1 MKNIEELLLR
11 YQEGSLSPDELTEL
25 NQLTHRDRVMD
36 AARKQA
42 RTIKVRRYSVVAGVA
57 VVLAVAGTVFHTQSA
72 LDGAANLP
80 MVAQAE
86 VPSPSK
92 ATASEAASMPQVEE
106 TKAVTVKGVRSYD
119 TAIISPKPQLVS
131 VDPVEQPAN
140 IETIVEQQEPSMLAS
155 DPIVAC
161 NTECSP
167 DSVINDIWKFLRT

>member
-1 MKNIEELLLR
+1 
-11 YQEGSLSPDELTEL
+11 
-25 NQLTHRDRVMD
+25 MD
-36 AARKQA
+36 AARRQA
-42 RTIKVRRYSVVAGVA
+42 RTIKVRRYTVVAGVA

-72 LDGAANLP
+72 FDGTADMP

-86 VPSPSK
+86 VPNPSK
-92 ATASEAASMPQVEE
+92 ATVPEATSMPQTEE

-131 VDPVEQPAN
+131 TDQVEQPAN
-140 IETIVEQQEPSMLAS
+140 METIVEQQEPSILAS
-155 DPIVAC
+155 DPVVAC

>member
-11 YQEGSLSPDELTEL
+11 YRDGSLTPDELAEL

-42 RTIKVRRYSVVAGVA
+42 RAIKVRRYTVVAGVA
-57 VVLAVAGTVFHTQSA
+57 AVLAVAGTVFHTQSA
-72 LDGAANLP
+72 FDGAADMP

-86 VPSPSK
+86 VPSPNK
-92 ATASEAASMPQVEE
+92 AAAPEVTSMPQTGE
-106 TKAVTVKGVRSYD
+106 TKAVTVKDVRSYD
-119 TAIISPKPQLVS
+119 TAIISPKPRLVS
-131 VDPVEQPAN
+131 ADPVEQPAN
-140 IETIVEQQEPSMLAS
+140 METIVEQQEPSMLAS
-155 DPIVAC
+155 DPVVAC